1 MSISTKLKLLYLED
15 DASVANL
22 YSRALGKA
30 GYNVILEQ
38 DGAAGLELAS
48 SNTYDIILLD
58 LMLPH
63 LSGIEILS
71 RLREQIPPI
80 KSKIVITTNL
90 EQEGQ
95 ARAAIEQQADGYLVK
110 ADTTPRQLVDFL
122 SRIDTGR

>member
-122 SRIDTGR
+122 SRLDTGR